1 MTSTAAWAQEA
12 LLPPDL
18 GAGLLRADLG
28 PGVVAGFTTRHGGVS
43 PAPWSSLDLATST
56 GDEEARV
63 CHNRAQVAGWVG
75 APVAFATQVHGAEVL
90 TLGGAER
97 TEWSSTTPPLSAG
110 EADGLV
116 TAESGLGLGVLVADC
131 VPVLLADPV
140 ARVVGVAHAGR
151 QGLVAGVVDR
161 AVEAMTA
168 RGAHLDDLRAA
179 VGPAV
184 CGACYEVPEA
194 MREEVAAVVPEA
206 WAVTEAGTAALDLP
220 AGVLARL
227 AALGVPASRLERC
240 TRTDPDLFSHRR
252 ATACGEVTGR
262 QAGVIVLG

>member
-1 MTSTAAWAQEA
+1 MTSSATWAQEA
-12 LLPPDL
+12 LLPADL
-18 GAGLLRADLG
+18 GAGLLRTDLG

-63 CHNRAQVAGWVG
+63 RRNREQVSAWVG
-75 APVAFATQVHGAEVL
+75 APVAFATQVHRDGVL
-90 TLGGAER
+90 VLGGPER
-97 TEWSSTTPPLSAG
+97 AAWDSLTPPLTVG

-140 ARVVGVAHAGR
+140 ARVAGVAHAGR
-151 QGLVAGVVDR
+151 QGVVAGVVDR
-161 AVEAMTA
+161 VVETMFA
-168 RGAHLDDLRAA
+168 RGARPEDLRAA

-184 CGACYEVPEA
+184 CGSCYEVPESL
-194 MREEVAAVVPEA
+194 RDEVAAVVPET
-206 WAVTEAGTAALDLP
+206 WATTDAGTPALDLP

-227 AALGVPASRLERC
+227 AALGVAATRLERC
-240 TRTDPDLFSHRR
+240 TRTDPDLYSHRQ
-252 ATACGEVTGR
+252 ATAAGQVTGR
-262 QAGVIVLG
+262 QAGVVVLA